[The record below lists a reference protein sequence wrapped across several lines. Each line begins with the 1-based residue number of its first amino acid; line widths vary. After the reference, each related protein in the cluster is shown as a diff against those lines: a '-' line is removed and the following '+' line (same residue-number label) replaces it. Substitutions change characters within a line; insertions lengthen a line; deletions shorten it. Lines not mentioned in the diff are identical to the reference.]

1 MKNDAYIEAASKA
14 MLTFQMIEEALKICI
29 GLSYQ
34 IIQATVKSP
43 VQYRFSVKSINN
55 AAMGRLISMYEE
67 ITSTPEL
74 ANDLRKITE
83 WRNFFAHNAFRHA
96 LLASTDNSPFS
107 QHSIEDVRR
116 VVLFSAELVE
126 RLGKEVQKLQK
137 VYKSVIGKDH
147 DQSLESPT

>member
-1 MKNDAYIEAASKA
+1 

-34 IIQATVKSP
+34 IIQATVPSP

-83 WRNFFAHNAFRHA
+83 WRNFFAHNSFRHE
-96 LLASTDNSPFS
+96 LLARTDSSPFR

-116 VVLFSAELVE
+116 VVLFSGELVE

-147 DQSLESPT
+147 DPSLESPT